1 MNDCRQSIGGPL
13 QKSVAETLG
22 KTAEKPVEK
31 NLEKR
36 LTQASEVTEALMQD
50 IVSGQLAE
58 GSRISELE
66 LSRRYGIGRG
76 PSREAILRLEGMG
89 LVVREPHVGARVV
102 TLNRQELAEIFAMR
116 EALEGVAAR
125 EAAKNITDE
134 ELIDLGQL
142 IERHA
147 RYVEAHNGEVYMDQE
162 GDYDFHYRIIK
173 ASRNRRLIHLLC
185 NELYHLIRI
194 YRKSSKSEARPER
207 ALIEHSRI
215 FQALQ
220 DRDGEL
226 AELLMRR
233 HIGRARQEIESVIDG

>member
-1 MNDCRQSIGGPL
+1 MGD
-13 QKSVAETLG
+13 A
-22 KTAEKPVEK
+22 AEKTSVKP
-31 NLEKR
+31 
-36 LTQASEVTEALMQD
+36 LTQAREVTDLLMQD
-50 IVSGQLAE
+50 IVSGQLEE

-76 PSREAILRLEGMG
+76 PLREAILRLEGMG

-102 TLNRQELAEIFAMR
+102 RLSRQELAEIFTMR

-125 EAAKNITDE
+125 EAAKNITDA

-142 IERHA
+142 IDRHG
-147 RYVEAHNGEVYMDQE
+147 RYVEENNGEAYMDQE

-173 ASRNRRLIHLLC
+173 ASGNQRLINLLC

-194 YRKSSKSEARPER
+194 YRKTSKGEARPER
-207 ALIEHSRI
+207 ALIEHKMI

-226 AELLMRR
+226 AELLMRK
-233 HIGRARQEIESVIDG
+233 HIGRARREIENAIEQ